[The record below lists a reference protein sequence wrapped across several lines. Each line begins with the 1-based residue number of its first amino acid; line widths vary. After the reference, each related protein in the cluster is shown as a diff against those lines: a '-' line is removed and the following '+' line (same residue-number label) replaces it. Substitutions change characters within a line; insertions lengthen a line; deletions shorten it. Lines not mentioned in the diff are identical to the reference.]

1 MVPYTQSEAYYKML
15 LKHMKQC
22 RLELMEGMD
31 HADAKLFTEVNVMR
45 MFDFTD
51 MVLGR

>member
-1 MVPYTQSEAYYKML
+1 
-15 LKHMKQC
+15 
-22 RLELMEGMD
+22 MEGMD